1 MHVRFSTCI
10 GTPVLEEGGD
20 ITLGLLSGILIHPD
34 TGKIEGF
41 LVHTRSFL
49 GKGDLFCS
57 SADIIRWGT
66 RVYLRDA
73 SVLAPPEDRIRLQS
87 LLSDPRTVLGQ
98 KIRTEAG
105 ARLGRCTD
113 VQFNTDVMHI
123 EWLFPRKFFRWGIAL
138 PVSDI
143 VEVTSSAIVVSDPL
157 KKDRIKKEEKQSV
170 PSVASEMETGVSLR
184 K

>member
-1 MHVRFSTCI
+1 MHVRFNTCI

-20 ITLGLLSGILIHPD
+20 ATLGMISGILIHPD

-41 LVHTRSFL
+41 LVRVL
-49 GKGDLFCS
+49 GTDLFCGS
-57 SADIIRWGT
+57 SDIVRWGT

-87 LLSDPRTVLGQ
+87 LLQDPRTVLGQ
-98 KIRTEAG
+98 KIRTESG
-105 ARLGRCTD
+105 TLLGRCSD

-123 EWLFPRKFFRWGIAL
+123 EWIFPRKFFRWGVAL
-138 PVSDI
+138 PVSEI
-143 VEVTSSAIVVSDPL
+143 LEVTPHAIIVGDPMKQDRVSNNETQEL
-157 KKDRIKKEEKQSV
+157 
-170 PSVASEMETGVSLR
+170 PSTLPEMEAGVSLC

>member
-1 MHVRFSTCI
+1 MHVRFNTCI

-20 ITLGLLSGILIHPD
+20 AVIGVISGILIHPD

-41 LVHTRSFL
+41 MVHVQGFM

-73 SVLAPPEDRIRLQS
+73 SVLAPPEDRIRLQP
-87 LLSDPRTVLGQ
+87 LLQDPRTVIGQ
-98 KIRTEAG
+98 KIRTESG
-105 ARLGRCTD
+105 VHLGRCKD

-123 EWLFPRKFFRWGIAL
+123 EWLFPRKHFRWGIAL
-138 PVSDI
+138 PVADI
-143 VEVTSSAIVVSDPL
+143 LEVTPAAIIVGDLV
-157 KKDRIKKEEKQSV
+157 KKARIDKAQEAKS
-170 PSVASEMETGVSLR
+170 PTLPEMEAGVSLR

>member
-20 ITLGLLSGILIHPD
+20 NALGVLSGILIHPD

-41 LVHTRSFL
+41 LVHVQGMS

-57 SADIIRWGT
+57 SSDIVRWGT
-66 RVYLRDA
+66 RVYLRSA
-73 SVLAPPEDRIRLQS
+73 SVLAPPEDRIRLQT
-87 LLSDPRTVLGQ
+87 LLQDPRTVLGQ
-98 KIRTEAG
+98 RIRTETG
-105 ARLGRCTD
+105 TRLGRCKD
-113 VQFNTDVMHI
+113 IQFNTDVMHI
-123 EWLFPRKFFRWGIAL
+123 EWLFPRKIFRWGIAL

-143 VEVTSSAIVVSDPL
+143 LEITPAAIVVNDPIA
-157 KKDRIKKEEKQSV
+157 KARISNKQKEAVGASV
-170 PSVASEMETGVSLR
+170 SEMEAGVALR

>member
-1 MHVRFSTCI
+1 MHVRFSSCI

-20 ITLGLLSGILIHPD
+20 TTLGLLSGILIHPD

-41 LVHTRSFL
+41 LV
-49 GKGDLFCS
+49 GDLFCS
-57 SADIIRWGT
+57 SMDIVRWGT

-73 SVLAPPEDRIRLQS
+73 NVLAPPEDRIRLQS
-87 LLSDPRTVLGQ
+87 LLQDPRTVLGQ

-105 ARLGRCTD
+105 VKLGRCSD
-113 VQFNTDVMHI
+113 VQFNTDMMHI

-143 VEVTSSAIVVSDPL
+143 LEVTAAAIVVRDP
-157 KKDRIKKEEKQSV
+157 IAKERVKQKTTQESSAKL
-170 PSVASEMETGVSLR
+170 PEMEAGVALR

>member
-1 MHVRFSTCI
+1 MPVRFNSCI

-20 ITLGLLSGILIHPD
+20 RALGVISGILIHPD

-41 LVHTRSFL
+41 LVHVQGSA

-66 RVYLRDA
+66 RVYLRNA
-73 SVLAPPEDRIRLQS
+73 NRLAPPEDRIRLQS
-87 LLSDPRTVLGQ
+87 LLQDPRSVLGQ
-98 KIRTEAG
+98 KIRTETG
-105 ARLGRCTD
+105 SMLGRCAD

-143 VEVTSSAIVVSDPL
+143 LEVTTAAIVVQDPL
-157 KKDRIKKEEKQSV
+157 KKAHVKKERKEVSAGV
-170 PSVASEMETGVSLR
+170 LSEMESGVALR